1 LNRIKRCRNRCIF
14 CFIDQMPPGLR
25 SSLYIKDDDYIQS
38 FLYGNFITLT
48 NIDRD
53 DIESMISHMIQPLYI
68 SIHSMDPAVR
78 KKIFGID
85 DSMRSLEYL
94 GRLDNAGV
102 QTHIQI
108 VLMPGINDGKDL
120 KHTIETLIGRHENIQ
135 SIGIV
140 PVGITR
146 YNKNT
151 ELRAA
156 NRKDAEKA
164 ICLLGSLARK
174 YGEQVSGKVFLSDEF
189 YLLSSTEM
197 PSYESYGNFFQ
208 INNGIGK
215 SADLLYD
222 VKLYSGQR
230 GNYKPGQ
237 GAGKRILIITSEYGR
252 IIMEQ
257 ALKIIDTSKK
267 DDLLY
272 NNTSFEIKTVKN
284 VFFGG
289 NVKATGLLTGTDI
302 LNNIDSKAVRHYSSV
317 LIPESIFNDD
327 GLTLD
332 GYTRDDLLSM
342 GENIKIIGEDGK
354 SLVHAIDNCIYD
366 NREI

>member
-1 LNRIKRCRNRCIF
+1 
-14 CFIDQMPPGLR
+14 MPPGLR

-38 FLYGNFITLT
+38 FLFGNFITLT

-53 DIESMISHMIQPLYI
+53 DIKSMISHMMQPLYI

-85 DSMRSLEYL
+85 DSMKSLEYL
-94 GRLDNAGV
+94 GILDNAGI

-120 KHTIETLIGRHENIQ
+120 KHTIETLIFRHKNIQ

-140 PVGITR
+140 PVGMTR

-151 ELRAA
+151 ELRAV
-156 NRKDAEKA
+156 NKKDAEKA
-164 ICLLGSLARK
+164 IYLLGSMSCK
-174 YGEQVSGKVFLSDEF
+174 YGEQLSGKVFLSDEF
-189 YLLSSTEM
+189 YLLSGTEM
-197 PSYESYGNFFQ
+197 PSYESYGNFSQ

-215 SADLLYD
+215 SSDLLYE
-222 VKLYSGQR
+222 VKVYSGQKR
-230 GNYKPGQ
+230 SYKPVPR
-237 GAGKRILIITSEYGR
+237 AGKSILIITSEYGR

-257 ALKIIDTSKK
+257 ALEIIYASKK

-272 NNTSFEIKTVKN
+272 NDTSFEIITVKN
-284 VFFGG
+284 FFFGG
-289 NVKATGLLTGTDI
+289 NVKVTGLLTGADI
-302 LNNIDSKAVRHYSSV
+302 LNNIDSRTIRPYSSV
-317 LIPESIFNDD
+317 IIPGSIFNDD

-332 GYTRDDLLSM
+332 GYTRDDFLSM
-342 GENIKIIGEDGK
+342 GENIWITGEDGK

-366 NREI
+366 DREI